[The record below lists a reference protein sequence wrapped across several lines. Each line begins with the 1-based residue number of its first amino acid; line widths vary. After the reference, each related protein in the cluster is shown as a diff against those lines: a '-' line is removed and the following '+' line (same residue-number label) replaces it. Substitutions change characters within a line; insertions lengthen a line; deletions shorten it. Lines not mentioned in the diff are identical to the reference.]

1 MSFDTATQ
9 SKIAAPPCRRVATSR
24 ACHWTLIRSG
34 LYNLSSARHREFA
47 SRASDPYVGGSPFVM
62 RRSSSIIVCSV
73 FMALLLGAL
82 ALAQQTSDKPT
93 RPQTKPD
100 DKPQVL
106 TTLEVRLPVTVKKDK
121 KFVPGLTRNNFEVYE
136 DSKRQEITDFIAPS
150 KLPLNIAVLMD
161 TSNSVK
167 LKLPFEK
174 DAAEDFVATVTTYR
188 RKDQVSF
195 ATFDSEV
202 SLHQDFTDN
211 QELLIKAIRKVK
223 AGGYTRIYDAVYRII
238 EEKLANLT
246 GDARRIIVV
255 LSDGED
261 TASEHSLKNAID
273 MAQRYDVTIY
283 GISTKNF
290 KGTGSGLTENA
301 DDKELRRLCEETG
314 GQIFL
319 PSQKMELFKAFTEVA
334 QDLRQEY
341 VIYYKPTNQAKT
353 DKSRQIRVK
362 LVGAEGHLSHKQA
375 YTTND
380 KL

>member
-1 MSFDTATQ
+1 V
-9 SKIAAPPCRRVATSR
+9 KR
-24 ACHWTLIRSG
+24 
-34 LYNLSSARHREFA
+34 
-47 SRASDPYVGGSPFVM
+47 RASAFVTGSLL
-62 RRSSSIIVCSV
+62 I
-73 FMALLLGAL
+73 ALLTGAL
-82 ALAQQTSDKPT
+82 AFAQKPSDKPQQKKPPAT
-93 RPQTKPD
+93 PQD
-100 DKPQVL
+100 DQTVL
-106 TTLEVRLPVTVKKDK
+106 KAFEVRLPVTVKAKG
-121 KFVPGLTRNNFEVYE
+121 KFVPGLTENNFEVYE
-136 DSKRQEITDFIAPS
+136 DGKRQKIETFIAPS

-195 ATFDSEV
+195 TTFDSDVE
-202 SLHQDFTDN
+202 LHQDFTDN
-211 QELLIKAIRKVK
+211 QELLVRAIRKVK

-261 TASEHSLKNAID
+261 TASERSLKDAIE
-273 MAQRYDVTIY
+273 MAQRYDVTIF

-290 KGTGSGLTENA
+290 KGTASGLTENA
-301 DDKELRRLCEETG
+301 DDKELRHLCEETG

-319 PSQKMELFKAFTEVA
+319 PSEKIELFKAFAQVA

-341 VIYYKPTNQAKT
+341 VIYYRPLAQEKT
-353 DKSRQIRVK
+353 GKRREIRIK
-362 LVGAEGHLSHKQA
+362 LVNADGHLSHKQA
-375 YTTND
+375 YTY
-380 KL
+380 